1 MGEKPLEAAELL
13 APPIVLGDFAEAVVH
28 ATPLWYYVLCE
39 AKARG
44 EGKRLGPV
52 GGRIVAEV
60 LVGLVEGDPASYLR
74 QNPLWNPE
82 DSGLPAAGHPI
93 TTMADL
99 VTFVQQADAA

>member
-1 MGEKPLEAAELL
+1 
-13 APPIVLGDFAEAVVH
+13 VLDDKVAKAVVH

-39 AKARG
+39 AQARG
-44 EGKRLGPV
+44 DGKRLGPV

-74 QNPLWNPE
+74 QNPLWTPA
-82 DSGLPAAGHPI
+82 DSGLLANGKPI

-99 VTFVQQADAA
+99 VTFVQHGDPAVPVAS